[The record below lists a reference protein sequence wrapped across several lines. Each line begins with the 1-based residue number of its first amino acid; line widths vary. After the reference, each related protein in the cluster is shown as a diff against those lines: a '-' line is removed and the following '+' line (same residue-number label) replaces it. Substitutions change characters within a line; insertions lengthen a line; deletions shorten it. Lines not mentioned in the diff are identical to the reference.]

1 MNPRFSTE
9 DHFRRGERALTDRQ
23 HAEALTH
30 FRTANR
36 LDPTNPRYRS
46 YYGLALALA
55 ERRFDRAL
63 ELCRSSAKEEFFN
76 PALYHNLAR
85 VHLAFGFKAEGIRY
99 LRRGLMVDPEN
110 EPLATELEEM
120 GARRRPPIAFLSR
133 RHRLNRLIGRLLAW
147 VAAGCALPKPFRA

>member
-9 DHFRRGERALTDRQ
+9 DHFRRGERALTDRH

-99 LRRGLMVDPEN
+99 LRRGLMIDPEN
-110 EPLATELEEM
+110 EPLASELACM

-133 RHRLNRLIGRLLAW
+133 RHRINRLLGQLIVWLG
-147 VAAGCALPKPFRA
+147 AGCAVPKLFRA